1 LAEIVAKRL
10 QVRNRSVQP
19 SDFGRDVLRMLLSLA
34 IGGPNGAVGR
44 ADGLGETTV
53 QISAKFAKSR
63 FQTPANRSSIAN
75 YRISRAA
82 P

>member
-10 QVRNRSVQP
+10 EIRNGSVQP

-34 IGGPNGAVGR
+34 PGGPNDAVGR

-53 QISAKFAKSR
+53 QISAELAKSR
-63 FQTPANRSSIAN
+63 FQIPPIRSSLTI
-75 YRISRAA
+75 
-82 P
+82 